1 MCVVEQK
8 VLFEVRSTSYRCK
21 PGLKI
26 IVASCVKILVEPRL
40 SRAIWRY
47 FAVVVVVV
55 DAVVVVDDDV
65 YDVVV
70 AIVVDD
76 AVVAVVFNRFHNID
90 VFGRST
96 SDSRGKAVERHF
108 DRKLRFR
115 QTMRHSVCLFVHL
128 SVCLFVLF
136 TICPFVQ
143 FVLFSTYLFVCLS
156 VCPLIYLS
164 VYPLV

>member
-1 MCVVEQK
+1 M
-8 VLFEVRSTSYRCK
+8 RTSYRCK
-21 PGLKI
+21 LGLKI
-26 IVASCVKILVEPRL
+26 IAASGVKILDEPRL

-65 YDVVV
+65 DDVVV
-70 AIVVDD
+70 ATVVDD

-115 QTMRHSVCLFVHL
+115 QTMRHSVCLFVL
-128 SVCLFVLF
+128 S